1 MKRASVIV
9 GLLLGFLLVHWAVA
23 AERAAFIQAQQ
34 WHWGSSAPTLVLVPE
49 PSNEVPKLDFDPRE
63 HLLPGEELILSDF
76 ALALSV
82 AEMNAVRRDMYR
94 EETARLRAARGPVP
108 PVLVAM
114 VAAITDPFALL
125 IGVAAGWLAFASV
138 SGALRAP
145 VVGVAAA
152 AAGIGAS
159 ELILQAQQYFRPVE
173 QTIVVEITV
182 VGAFLAAVGINWLVS
197 RRNP

>member
-63 HLLPGEELILSDF
+63 HLLPGEELVLSDF
-76 ALALSV
+76 AGAYSV
-82 AEMNAVRRDMYR
+82 AEMNAIRRDKHR
-94 EETARLRAARGPVP
+94 EITARLRIAAGPLP
-108 PVLVAM
+108 PVLTLM
-114 VAAITDPFALL
+114 VAAITDPLALL
-125 IGVAAGWLAFASV
+125 IGVAAGWWAFTSV

-145 VVGVAAA
+145 VVGVAVA
-152 AAGIGAS
+152 AAGIGAA
-159 ELILQAQQYFRPVE
+159 ELLLQAQQYLRPVE
-173 QTIVVEITV
+173 QTIVVEITA

-197 RRNP
+197 RHNP